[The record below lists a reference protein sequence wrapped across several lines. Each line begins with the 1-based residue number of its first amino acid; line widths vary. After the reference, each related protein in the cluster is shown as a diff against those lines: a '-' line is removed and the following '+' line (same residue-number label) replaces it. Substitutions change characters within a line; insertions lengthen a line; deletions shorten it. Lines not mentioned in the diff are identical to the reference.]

1 MALKSEKKDIYSL
14 ADEYIDKQFHTVRGT
29 NEKLREANDRQA
41 LERTMIFIGAYGRG
55 MNDALQILKS

>member
-29 NEKLREANDRQA
+29 NEKCV
-41 LERTMIFIGAYGRG
+41 
-55 MNDALQILKS
+55 